1 MDKWK
6 RKELLGYGNQK
17 RAAKR
22 AGVSEQ
28 DMSNLMTGSTPR
40 INAKR
45 LERAKRVVAEMIHER
60 HPAISPE
67 EVWAETTQLDPLTS
81 AAHAG

>member
-17 RAAKR
+17 KAAKK

-28 DMSNLMTGSTPR
+28 DMSNLMTGTTPR
-40 INAKR
+40 INAKK
-45 LERAKRVVAEMIHER
+45 LERAKRVVAEMINER
-60 HPAISPE
+60 HPEVSVE
-67 EVWAETTQLDPLTS
+67 DVWAEESTAL
-81 AAHAG
+81 AVNG